1 VKHPAAGE
9 ERSDQTMRSDHAHD
23 NARRRRPGFEAL
35 EARELLTAHPRAAHF
50 PGGHPSAA
58 DVQQFVPVLYPPGT
72 PQPTPAEIQ
81 RQSFVLKSLGR
92 YTIGPP
98 RFNTQAIT
106 IHGYGKP
113 STSNVS
119 LKSHFQYILFEPS
132 NPSQPVYGVFNMLA
146 GSTLQSGANII
157 LDVQGPTGTEVNGL
171 PTHLYWAHDISSGV
185 VFTGSGYTLP
195 ASNNFPANYINSQG
209 LPSNPPPGSPG
220 GGAPTSINNW
230 NLGYGDITFKYVPD
244 ARPQAGTLG
253 SGKVIVVARGLL
265 NTSGAQNPIDPNYN

>member
-9 ERSDQTMRSDHAHD
+9 ERSDQTMRSDHSHN
-23 NARRRRPGFEAL
+23 NARRCRPGFEAL
-35 EARELLTAHPRAAHF
+35 ESRELLTSHSLGARVA
-50 PGGHPSAA
+50 GGPPPAA
-58 DVQQFVPVLYPPGT
+58 DVEQFIPVLYPPGT
-72 PQPTPAEIQ
+72 PQPTAAEIQ
-81 RQSFVLKSLGR
+81 RQSFVLKSVGR

-132 NPSQPVYGVFNMLA
+132 NPSQPVYGEFNMLA
-146 GSTLQSGANII
+146 GNTLQSGANII

-195 ASNNFPANYINSQG
+195 ASNNFPGNYINSQG
-209 LPSNPPPGSPG
+209 LPADPPPGSAG

-230 NLGYGDITFKYVPD
+230 NMGYGDITFKYIPD
-244 ARPQAGTLG
+244 PHPQPGTLG
-253 SGKVIVVARGLL
+253 SGKVILVARGLL
-265 NTSGAQNPIDPNYN
+265 NTSAAQNPIDPNYN